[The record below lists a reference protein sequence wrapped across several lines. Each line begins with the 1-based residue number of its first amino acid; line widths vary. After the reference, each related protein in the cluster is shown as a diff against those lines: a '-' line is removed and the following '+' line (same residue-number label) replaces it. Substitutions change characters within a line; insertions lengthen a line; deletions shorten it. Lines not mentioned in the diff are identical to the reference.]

1 MTMEFTITLE
11 QLVNGFLYLLWGCY
25 VLIFISMVQQNTEK
39 SEQLVNCQQKNNVLQ
54 KLNQKLNQAYEEQ
67 RKESQSSKKICE
79 ELTRLD
85 LVKNIETKAEEIISD
100 MNQIDENLVKMQKQH
115 EQLFEE
121 QKKLHSS
128 LLREHHLL
136 NQYFQNYT

>member
-1 MTMEFTITLE
+1 MEFTITLE

-25 VLIFISMVQQNTEK
+25 VLIFICMVQQNTEK

-54 KLNQKLNQAYEEQ
+54 KLNQKLNKAYEEQ

-85 LVKNIETKAEEIISD
+85 LVKNIETKAQEIISD

-128 LLREHHLL
+128 LLREHSMLL
-136 NQYFQNYT
+136 CKF

>member
-1 MTMEFTITLE
+1 MEFTITLE

-25 VLIFISMVQQNTEK
+25 VLIFICMVQQNTEK

-54 KLNQKLNQAYEEQ
+54 KLNQKLNKAYEEQ

-85 LVKNIETKAEEIISD
+85 LVKNIETKAQEIISD

-128 LLREHHLL
+128 LLHEHHLL

>member
-1 MTMEFTITLE
+1 MEFTITLE

-85 LVKNIETKAEEIISD
+85 IVKNIETKAEEIISD

>member
-1 MTMEFTITLE
+1 MEFTITLE

-25 VLIFISMVQQNTEK
+25 VLIFICMVQQNTEK

-54 KLNQKLNQAYEEQ
+54 KLNQKLNKAYEEQ

-85 LVKNIETKAEEIISD
+85 LVKNIETKAQEIISD

>member
-1 MTMEFTITLE
+1 MEFTITLE

-25 VLIFISMVQQNTEK
+25 VLIFICMVQQNTEK

-54 KLNQKLNQAYEEQ
+54 KLNQKLNKAYEEQ

-85 LVKNIETKAEEIISD
+85 LVKNIETKAQEIISD

-121 QKKLHSS
+121 QKKLHIS

>member
-1 MTMEFTITLE
+1 MEFTITLE

-25 VLIFISMVQQNTEK
+25 VLIFISIVQQNTEK

>member
-1 MTMEFTITLE
+1 MEFTITLE

-25 VLIFISMVQQNTEK
+25 VLIFICMVQQNTEK

-54 KLNQKLNQAYEEQ
+54 KLNQKLNKAYEEQ

-85 LVKNIETKAEEIISD
+85 LVKNIETKAQEISSD

>member
-1 MTMEFTITLE
+1 MEFTITLE

-54 KLNQKLNQAYEEQ
+54 KLNQKLNLAYEEQ

-100 MNQIDENLVKMQKQH
+100 MNQIDKNLVKMQKQH

>member
-1 MTMEFTITLE
+1 MEFTITLE

-25 VLIFISMVQQNTEK
+25 VLIFICMVQQNTEK

-85 LVKNIETKAEEIISD
+85 LVKNIEKKAEEIISD

>member
-1 MTMEFTITLE
+1 MKFTITLE
-11 QLVNGFLYLLWGCY
+11 QQVNEYLYLLWGCY
-25 VLIFISMVQQNTEK
+25 VLIFICMVQQNTEK

-54 KLNQKLNQAYEEQ
+54 KLNQKLNKAYEEQ

-85 LVKNIETKAEEIISD
+85 LVKNIETKAQEIISD

>member
-1 MTMEFTITLE
+1 MEFTITLE

-85 LVKNIETKAEEIISD
+85 LVNNIETKAQEIIND
-100 MNQIDENLVKMQKQH
+100 MNQIDENLVQLQKQH
-115 EQLFEE
+115 GHLFEE
-121 QKKLHSS
+121 QKMLHSS

>member
-1 MTMEFTITLE
+1 MEFTITLE

-54 KLNQKLNQAYEEQ
+54 KLNQKLNLAYEEQ

>member
-1 MTMEFTITLE
+1 MEFTITLE

-85 LVKNIETKAEEIISD
+85 LVKNIETKAQEIISD

-128 LLREHHLL
+128 LLHEHHLL

>member
-1 MTMEFTITLE
+1 MEFTITLE

-85 LVKNIETKAEEIISD
+85 LVKNIETKAQEIISD

>member
-1 MTMEFTITLE
+1 MEFTITLE
-11 QLVNGFLYLLWGCY
+11 QLVIGFLYLLWGCY

>member
-1 MTMEFTITLE
+1 MEFTITLE

-25 VLIFISMVQQNTEK
+25 VLIYISMVQQNTEK

>member
-1 MTMEFTITLE
+1 MIMEFTITLE

>member
-1 MTMEFTITLE
+1 MEFTITLE

-25 VLIFISMVQQNTEK
+25 VLIFICMVQQNTEK

-54 KLNQKLNQAYEEQ
+54 KLNQKLNKAYEEQ

-128 LLREHHLL
+128 LLHEHHLL

>member
-1 MTMEFTITLE
+1 MEFTITLE

-79 ELTRLD
+79 ELTSLD

>member
-1 MTMEFTITLE
+1 LRNREKR
-11 QLVNGFLYLLWGCY
+11 VN
-25 VLIFISMVQQNTEK
+25 
-39 SEQLVNCQQKNNVLQ
+39 LQ
-54 KLNQKLNQAYEEQ
+54 
-67 RKESQSSKKICE
+67 KICE

-85 LVKNIETKAEEIISD
+85 LVKNIETKAQEIISD

>member
-1 MTMEFTITLE
+1 MEFTITLE

-25 VLIFISMVQQNTEK
+25 VLIFICMVQQNTEK
-39 SEQLVNCQQKNNVLQ
+39 SEQLVNCQQKNTVLQ

-85 LVKNIETKAEEIISD
+85 LVKNIETKAQEIISD

>member
-1 MTMEFTITLE
+1 MEFTITLE

-136 NQYFQNYT
+136 NQYFQNYN

>member
-1 MTMEFTITLE
+1 MEFTITLE

-25 VLIFISMVQQNTEK
+25 VLIFICMVQQNTEK

-54 KLNQKLNQAYEEQ
+54 KLNQKLNKAYEEQ

>member
-1 MTMEFTITLE
+1 MELTNTLE

-25 VLIFISMVQQNTEK
+25 VLIFICMVQQNTEK

-54 KLNQKLNQAYEEQ
+54 KLNQKLNKAYEEQ

-85 LVKNIETKAEEIISD
+85 LVKNIETKAQEIISD

>member
-54 KLNQKLNQAYEEQ
+54 KLNQKLNKAYEEQ

-85 LVKNIETKAEEIISD
+85 LVKNIETKAQEIISD

>member
-1 MTMEFTITLE
+1 MEFTITLE

-25 VLIFISMVQQNTEK
+25 VLIFICMVQQNTEK

-54 KLNQKLNQAYEEQ
+54 KLNQKLNLAYEEQ

-100 MNQIDENLVKMQKQH
+100 MNQIDKNLVKMQKQH

>member
-1 MTMEFTITLE
+1 MEFTITLE

-25 VLIFISMVQQNTEK
+25 VLIFICMVQQNTEK

-85 LVKNIETKAEEIISD
+85 LVKNIETKAQEIISD

>member
-1 MTMEFTITLE
+1 MEFTITLE

-25 VLIFISMVQQNTEK
+25 VLIFICMVQQNTEK

-85 LVKNIETKAEEIISD
+85 LVKNIETKAQEIISD

-128 LLREHHLL
+128 LLHEHHLL

>member
-1 MTMEFTITLE
+1 MEFTITLE

-54 KLNQKLNQAYEEQ
+54 KLNQKLNKAYEEQ

>member
-1 MTMEFTITLE
+1 MEFTITLE

-25 VLIFISMVQQNTEK
+25 VLIFICMVQQNTEK

>member
-1 MTMEFTITLE
+1 MEFTITLE

-128 LLREHHLL
+128 LLHEHHLL

>member
-1 MTMEFTITLE
+1 MEFTITLE

-25 VLIFISMVQQNTEK
+25 VLIFICMVQQNTEK

-85 LVKNIETKAEEIISD
+85 LVKNIETKAQEIISD
-100 MNQIDENLVKMQKQH
+100 MNQIDENLVKMQK
-115 EQLFEE
+115 
-121 QKKLHSS
+121 KIII
-128 LLREHHLL
+128 LLKHKT
-136 NQYFQNYT
+136 F

>member
-1 MTMEFTITLE
+1 MEFTITLE

-25 VLIFISMVQQNTEK
+25 VLIFICMVQQNTEK

-54 KLNQKLNQAYEEQ
+54 KLNQKLNKAYEEQ

-85 LVKNIETKAEEIISD
+85 LVKNIESKAQEIISD

>member
-1 MTMEFTITLE
+1 
-11 QLVNGFLYLLWGCY
+11 
-25 VLIFISMVQQNTEK
+25 MVQQNTEK

-54 KLNQKLNQAYEEQ
+54 KLNQKLNKAYEEQ
-67 RKESQSSKKICE
+67 RKKRVNLQKICE

-85 LVKNIETKAEEIISD
+85 LVKNIETKAQEIISD

>member
-1 MTMEFTITLE
+1 MEFTITLE

-54 KLNQKLNQAYEEQ
+54 KLNQKLNKAYEEQ

-85 LVKNIETKAEEIISD
+85 LVKNIETKAQEIISD

>member
-1 MTMEFTITLE
+1 MEFTITLE
-11 QLVNGFLYLLWGCY
+11 QLVNGFLYLIWGCY
-25 VLIFISMVQQNTEK
+25 VLIFICMVQQNTEK

-54 KLNQKLNQAYEEQ
+54 KLNQKLNKAYEEQ

-85 LVKNIETKAEEIISD
+85 LVKNIETKAQEIISD

>member
-1 MTMEFTITLE
+1 MEFTITLE

-54 KLNQKLNQAYEEQ
+54 KLNQKLNQAYEEE

>member
-1 MTMEFTITLE
+1 MEFTITLE

-25 VLIFISMVQQNTEK
+25 VLIFICMVQQNTEK

-54 KLNQKLNQAYEEQ
+54 KLNQKLNKAYEEQ

-100 MNQIDENLVKMQKQH
+100 MNQIDKNLVKMQKQH

>member
-1 MTMEFTITLE
+1 MEFTITLE

-25 VLIFISMVQQNTEK
+25 VLIFICMVQQNTEK

-54 KLNQKLNQAYEEQ
+54 KLNQKLNKAYEEQ

-85 LVKNIETKAEEIISD
+85 LVKNIETKAQEIISD
-100 MNQIDENLVKMQKQH
+100 MNQIDKNLVKMQKQH